1 MIKYIKKRKL
11 KIDFGSGYHPKSGYK
26 TCDITFAPYLDYVY
40 DRDTNTILGCKENSV
55 DEFYLKNV
63 LHHADI
69 KMVSEC
75 LFRYLKNEGI
85 ITVIEPLPE
94 KYESNRCLDIYWYRY
109 IYPRYEYSIPS
120 YNRQDYVSVFLDVFE
135 IVSHTSNEI
144 YDNYT
149 FKKRG

>member
-11 KIDFGSGYHPKSGYK
+11 NIDFGSGYHPKSGYK

-94 KYESNRCLDIYWYRY
+94 KYE
-109 IYPRYEYSIPS
+109 YSIPS

-144 YDNYT
+144 YDIYT